1 MAQELCIFLKTDMTN
16 VFCIKKER
24 LFNSMLAKVFL
35 SWCDDLF
42 LSFFLIYGLTAN
54 MKITNMT
61 QMNKCPGL
69 LGGGCEM
76 INFLISF

>member
-1 MAQELCIFLKTDMTN
+1 
-16 VFCIKKER
+16 
-24 LFNSMLAKVFL
+24 MLAKVFL

-42 LSFFLIYGLTAN
+42 HLFLIYGLTAN

-61 QMNKCPGL
+61 QMNKCPDL